1 MRRPAAM
8 TFKILSDFDGVWT
21 DPEHEARAVLVRFGE
36 ELAQRTERGLGAV
49 LEDLEFFRAHSESEP
64 HRHGWTPGGRLTAYA
79 DEDPFLAVSGIA
91 SALTSSGGERAAP
104 YVSALARE
112 SGVDFMTLADRA
124 FRAVGAVPGVGAL
137 LPEALDVLEAL
148 ETRGCDLVIVS
159 NSDTSKLVQFFA
171 ARGVHASPDHGAR
184 VRVRGLA
191 RKWALGPSDE
201 HIVVRGR
208 RVLVDRPDYR
218 RILDEERPDLVVGD
232 VFSLDLALPF
242 HMRATGASG
251 APATLVHRPPQR
263 PSAWVAGHL
272 EHGHVDA
279 VAPHL
284 RDLDDI
290 VDEARR
296 VRPLASR

>member
-1 MRRPAAM
+1 M

-21 DPEHEARAVLVRFGE
+21 DPEHEAHAVLGRFAD
-36 ELAQRTERGLGAV
+36 ELAQRTGRAVAAV
-49 LEDLEFFRAHSESEP
+49 LADLEHFRAHSEREP
-64 HRHGWTPGGRLTAYA
+64 HEHGWTPGGRLTAYA

-91 SALTSSGGERAAP
+91 SALTKSGDERAAP
-104 YVSALARE
+104 YVRALARE
-112 SGVDFMTLADRA
+112 PGVDFMTLADRA

-137 LPEALDVLEAL
+137 LPEALEVLEAL
-148 ETRGCDLVIVS
+148 EARGCDLVIVS

-171 ARGVHASPDHGAR
+171 ARGVHASPERGAR

-191 RKWALGPSDE
+191 RKWALGPGDD
-201 HIVVRGR
+201 HLVVRGR

-218 RILDEERPDLVVGD
+218 RILEEERPDLVVGD

-242 HMRATGASG
+242 HMRAQGLAG
-251 APATLVHRPPQR
+251 APRVLVHRPPRR

-279 VAPHL
+279 VAPRL
-284 RDLDDI
+284 RDL
-290 VDEARR
+290 VDAVDVARR
-296 VRPLASR
+296 AHSIAQR